1 MNITKQKVRDI
12 VEKYTNIEKW
22 DDNSDIFETLEIDS
36 MNFVRILIEIEQEL
50 GKEIPS
56 DYLVQERWKN
66 INEIWRNV
74 QNVINNIK

>member
-12 VEKYTNIEKW
+12 VEKYTNIEKC

>member
-56 DYLVQERWKN
+56 DYCYDYSQS
-66 INEIWRNV
+66 
-74 QNVINNIK
+74 

>member
-1 MNITKQKVRDI
+1 MNMTKQKVRDI